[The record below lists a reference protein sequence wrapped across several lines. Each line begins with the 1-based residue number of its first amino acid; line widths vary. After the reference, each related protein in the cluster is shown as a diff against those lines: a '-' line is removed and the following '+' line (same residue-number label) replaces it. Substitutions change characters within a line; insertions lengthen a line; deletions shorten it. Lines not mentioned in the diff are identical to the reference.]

1 MQSDPAPLWVTN
13 PLERQLDQLAEA
25 ADLLEASRP
34 DLAGACREA
43 ADTLREET
51 ELAVWTCLPE
61 PLGTAS

>member
-1 MQSDPAPLWVTN
+1 MQFDPASVWVTN

-43 ADTLREET
+43 AETLREET
-51 ELAVWTCLPE
+51 ELAVWTSQPE
-61 PLGTAS
+61 PVGTAG

>member
-1 MQSDPAPLWVTN
+1 MQFDPASVWVTN

-43 ADTLREET
+43 AETLREET
-51 ELAVWTCLPE
+51 EFAVWTCQPE
-61 PLGTAS
+61 PVGTAG

>member
-34 DLAGACREA
+34 DLAGACREG

-51 ELAVWTCLPE
+51 ELAVWTCLPD
-61 PLGTAS
+61 LKQ

>member
-1 MQSDPAPLWVTN
+1 MQLHAEPVAVTN

-43 ADTLREET
+43 AETLREET

-61 PLGTAS
+61 PLGTPS

>member
-51 ELAVWTCLPE
+51 EVAVWTCLPE
-61 PLGTAS
+61 PLGTPS

>member
-51 ELAVWTCLPE
+51 EVAVWTCLPE

>member
-1 MQSDPAPLWVTN
+1 MQFDPASVWVTN

-43 ADTLREET
+43 AETLREET
-51 ELAVWTCLPE
+51 ELAVWTCQPE
-61 PLGTAS
+61 PVGTAG